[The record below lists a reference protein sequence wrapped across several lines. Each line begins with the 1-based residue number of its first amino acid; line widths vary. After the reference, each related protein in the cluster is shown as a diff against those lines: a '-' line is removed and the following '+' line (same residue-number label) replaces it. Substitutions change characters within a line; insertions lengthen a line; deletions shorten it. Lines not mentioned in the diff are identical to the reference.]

1 MTLEEID
8 AKQSGDLNKKVI
20 KSAAESK
27 LDWNDHENVT
37 FACRVTAVTVDGLAT
52 VVCEQRTTE
61 TMVALRPVSDTAT
74 NN

>member
-8 AKQSGDLNKKVI
+8 AKQSGDLNEKVI
-20 KSAAESK
+20 KSAAES
-27 LDWNDHENVT
+27 DWNDHENVT

-61 TMVALRPVSDTAT
+61 TLVALRPVSDTAT